1 MIMNAMNS
9 AANKDDIEKR
19 VVEIVAE
26 KVGIDS
32 QKVVITSSLHNL
44 GIDSLDLV
52 EIVLE
57 IEDSFNCC
65 IDDAK
70 IEQLETV
77 LEMIEYVQGICK
89 K

>member
-1 MIMNAMNS
+1 MNS
-9 AANKDDIEKR
+9 VNKDDIEQK
-19 VVEIVAE
+19 VIAIVSE
-26 KVGIDS
+26 KVATNNA
-32 QKVVITSSLHNL
+32 VVLTSCVHDL
-44 GIDSLDLV
+44 GLDSLDLI

-57 IEDSFNCC
+57 IEDSFNCQ

-77 LEMIEYVQGICK
+77 GEIVEYVQGICK